1 MSQIRA
7 CLRNRRGG
15 GACRASETRGARRD
29 QRGVAAVEAGLI
41 SALLSPLMIGVLAY
55 GQYFWEAQRVSVA
68 PQVDQG
74 AVYGAF
80 ASCEQLRTLLRD
92 TVVDNA
98 EKVASASSE
107 TTGLDASQVTAQ
119 IVDFVPH
126 QLGVDVKL
134 SVRVSVAQSAMS
146 GLLPNGGEVVSD
158 TSVHLDNVRLD
169 VQAC

>member
-1 MSQIRA
+1 MNARTH
-7 CLRNRRGG
+7 LRGHREGGRRTS
-15 GACRASETRGARRD
+15 RRRD
-29 QRGVAAVEAGLI
+29 QQGVAAVEAGLI

-55 GQYFWEAQRVSVA
+55 GQYFWQAQRDAVE
-68 PQVDQG
+68 PQVDQA

-80 ASCEQLRTLLRD
+80 TSCESLRTLLRD
-92 TVVDNA
+92 TVAANA
-98 EKVASASSE
+98 NKATAASSG
-107 TTGLDASQVTAQ
+107 TTGVDASDVTAQ

-134 SVRVSVAQSAMS
+134 SVKVSVAQSAMS
-146 GLLPNGGEVVSD
+146 GLLPNDGEVVSD

>member
-1 MSQIRA
+1 MRETCA
-7 CLRNRRGG
+7 RPRGLRGVGRRGD
-15 GACRASETRGARRD
+15 RRRE

-55 GQYFWEAQRVSVA
+55 GQYFWQAQRVSVD

-80 ASCEQLRTLLRD
+80 TSCESLRTLLVD
-92 TVVDNA
+92 TVVSNLSHVTDGA
-98 EKVASASSE
+98 PV
-107 TTGLDASQVTAQ
+107 DAGDVTAE
-119 IVDFVPH
+119 IVDFVPR
-126 QLGVDVKL
+126 QLGVDVRL
-134 SVRVSVAQSAMS
+134 SLRVSVAQSAIS